1 MKKPGFFRGVIVA
14 GVLALVGS
22 IAFSGLSLILGGAV
36 ALKILLTLLAGAYVL
51 YLLSASAERTGRVAV
66 FTAWL
71 LVTSCIWFFTAD
83 LALMMIA
90 QAVSISI
97 VRSLYHHAGV
107 LAGLLDLVLSAF
119 ALSAAVW
126 ASAQSGSMFLV
137 VWCFFLVQALFVG
150 IPTSFKSEKQ
160 QSFAQEL
167 TQEDEFGR
175 ACRTA
180 ETAIRRIA
188 TQR

>member
-1 MKKPGFFRGVIVA
+1 MKKPGFLRGIVVA
-14 GVLALVGS
+14 AALALAGS

-36 ALKILLTLLAGAYVL
+36 ALKILLTLLAGVYVL
-51 YLLSASAERTGRVAV
+51 YLLRASAERTGRIAV
-66 FTAWL
+66 FAAWL
-71 LVTSCIWFFTAD
+71 LVTGGIWFFTAD
-83 LALMMIA
+83 LTLMLIA

-126 ASAQSGSMFLV
+126 ASAQTGSMFLI

-150 IPTSFKSEKQ
+150 IPASFKPEQ
-160 QSFAQEL
+160 RQSTAQKF
-167 TQEDEFGR
+167 TPEDEFGR
-175 ACRTA
+175 AFRTA

>member
-1 MKKPGFFRGVIVA
+1 MKKPGFLRGVVVA
-14 GVLALVGS
+14 AALALAGS

-36 ALKILLTLLAGAYVL
+36 ALKILLTLLAGVYVL
-51 YLLSASAERTGRVAV
+51 YLLRASAERTGRIAV
-66 FTAWL
+66 FAAWL
-71 LVTSCIWFFTAD
+71 LVTGGIWFFTAD
-83 LALMMIA
+83 LTLMLIA

-126 ASAQSGSMFLV
+126 ASAQTGSMFLI

-150 IPTSFKSEKQ
+150 IPASFKPEQ
-160 QSFAQEL
+160 RQSTAQKF
-167 TQEDEFGR
+167 TPEDEFGR
-175 ACRTA
+175 AFRAA